1 MHYLDGMEQRLGGQR
16 SLHLVKTVVGTAVAA
31 GLSSWWETLK
41 LYACQP
47 VGRLLGPSFGRIP
60 RRKGRLSQL
69 NGSTGNVIALYKH
82 TTAPFIDLDDVCG
95 KV

>member
-1 MHYLDGMEQRLGGQR
+1 MPYLDGMEQWLGEQR
-16 SLHLVKTVVGTAVAA
+16 SLHLVKTVVGTAVVA

-47 VGRLLGPSFGRIP
+47 VGRLLGPSFGRVP

-69 NGSTGNVIALYKH
+69 NGSTGNVIAPYKY
-82 TTAPFIDLDDVCG
+82 TTAPFIGLDGVRG